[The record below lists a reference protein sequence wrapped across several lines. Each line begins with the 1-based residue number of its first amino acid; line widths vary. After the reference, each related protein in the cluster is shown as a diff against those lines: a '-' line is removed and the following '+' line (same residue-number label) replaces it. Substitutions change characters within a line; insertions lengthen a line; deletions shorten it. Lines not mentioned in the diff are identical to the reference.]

1 MGDFMDFFNI
11 IILGMVSFIVLFI
24 LSKIMGYR
32 AISELSFFDY
42 VVGITIGSIA
52 AEMSTNIDMEWW
64 KGVTAMAV
72 YAILDLVFS
81 FLSQKSS
88 AARQIITGNPIILIY
103 KGKIYKKNLRKAR
116 I

>member
-42 VVGITIGSIA
+42 VVGITIGSI
-52 AEMSTNIDMEWW
+52 
-64 KGVTAMAV
+64 V
-72 YAILDLVFS
+72 Y
-81 FLSQKSS
+81 K
-88 AARQIITGNPIILIY
+88 Y
-103 KGKIYKKNLRKAR
+103 
-116 I
+116 